1 MTKQLGMTVAVLVLG
16 VAACAKE
23 PARPATEAIA
33 RPVRVAPISD
43 TAATPVILA
52 SGTVGARD
60 ELVLSFK
67 IGGVIAAVTVDEGD
81 RVKAGQVLATIAMP
95 EIDASV
101 SKAEAALAKAERD
114 AARVRRL
121 AADSVTTRT
130 QVDDAETALQVARAD
145 YESARFNRRY
155 AVITAPAAGTVLKR
169 MGRAGELV
177 SPGAPVLTLASAGR
191 GTVFRASVADRDLVR
206 LAEGDVATVRL
217 DAYPGRTFRATVLE
231 KGAAPAAT
239 TGAYVVTLALPD
251 ATGLPSGLVGQA
263 SIATRGGERVRLVP
277 IEALVEADGLAG
289 TVYVLGADSARAERR
304 RVTIAFVGER
314 QLGIASGL
322 DGASAVVTD
331 GAPYLRDGETV
342 RVTP

>member
-1 MTKQLGMTVAVLVLG
+1 
-16 VAACAKE
+16 
-23 PARPATEAIA
+23 
-33 RPVRVAPISD
+33 
-43 TAATPVILA
+43 
-52 SGTVGARD
+52 
-60 ELVLSFK
+60 
-67 IGGVIAAVTVDEGD
+67 
-81 RVKAGQVLATIAMP
+81 VLATIAMP
-95 EIDASV
+95 EIDAAV

-114 AARVRRL
+114 AARARRL

-145 YESARFNRRY
+145 WESARFNRRY
-155 AVITAPAAGTVLKR
+155 AVITAPAAGTVLRR
-169 MGRAGELV
+169 MGKAGELV
-177 SPGAPVLTLASAGR
+177 SPGASVLTLASAGR

-206 LAEGDVATVRL
+206 MADGDAASVRL
-217 DAYPGRTFRATVLE
+217 DAYPGRTFKATVLE
-231 KGAAPAAT
+231 KGAAPSPT

-251 ATGLPSGLVGQA
+251 AAGLPSGLVGQA

-277 IEALVEADGLAG
+277 MEALVEADGLDG
-289 TVYVLGADSARAERR
+289 TVYVLAGDSTTAEKR

-342 RVTP
+342 TVTR

>member
-1 MTKQLGMTVAVLVLG
+1 MKTQLGTTVALLALG
-16 VAACAKE
+16 AAACAKDAAP
-23 PARPATEAIA
+23 PAPVATS
-33 RPVRVAPISD
+33 RPVRVVPISD
-43 TAATPVILA
+43 TAATPMILA

-81 RVKAGQVLATIAMP
+81 RVRAGQVLATIAMP

-101 SKAEAALAKAERD
+101 SKADAALAKAERD

-121 AADSVTTRT
+121 AADSVATRT

-145 YESARFNRRY
+145 DESARFNRRY
-155 AVITAPAAGTVLKR
+155 AVITAPAAGTVMRR

-231 KGAAPAAT
+231 KGAAPAAM
-239 TGAYVVTLALPD
+239 TGAYVVTLALPE
-251 ATGLPSGLVGQA
+251 ASGLPSGLVGQA
-263 SIATRGGERVRLVP
+263 SMATRSGERVRLVP
-277 IEALVEADGLAG
+277 MEALVEADGLAG
-289 TVYVLGADSARAERR
+289 TVFVLGADSTRVERR

-322 DGASAVVTD
+322 EGAGVVVTD